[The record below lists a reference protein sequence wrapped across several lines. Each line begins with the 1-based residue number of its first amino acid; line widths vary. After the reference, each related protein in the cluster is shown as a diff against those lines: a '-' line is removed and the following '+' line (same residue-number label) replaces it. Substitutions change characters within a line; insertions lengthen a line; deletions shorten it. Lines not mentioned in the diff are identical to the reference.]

1 MKHVFVVEDDESL
14 CRLYNLWLQP
24 YGYKVVEFGSAEA
37 LLESWPSLGAPRVLL
52 VDRGLPGLSGLE
64 LIQQLHQDGAIDDV
78 PVIFCSGYDYKD
90 DIAEALYA
98 GADDYI
104 VKPVEKTLFLAR
116 LAAVT
121 RRYKQ
126 GSAIELPT
134 LLEHSSVLV
143 AGEKQVQLSER
154 ESQAYR
160 LLASARGEI
169 VSRGTLY
176 EQLIRE
182 ELDAEGAAIDPKS
195 SIDLVISR
203 LRKKL
208 KKLYPQ
214 RDLIVTHYGKGYS
227 LLTLE

>member
-37 LLESWPSLGAPRVLL
+37 LLESWPSLVAPQVLL
-52 VDRGLPGLSGLE
+52 VDRGLPGLSGLG

-121 RRYKQ
+121 RRYKH
-126 GSAIELPT
+126 GRAIELPT
-134 LLEHSSVLV
+134 LLQHNSVLV

-154 ESQAYR
+154 ESSAYR
-160 LLASARGEI
+160 LLVSASGGI
-169 VSRGTLY
+169 VSRAKLY
-176 EQLIRE
+176 EHLVRD
-182 ELDAEGAAIDPKS
+182 ELDAEAALVDPKA

-208 KKLYPQ
+208 KRIYPE

-227 LLTLE
+227 LVMLE

>member
-1 MKHVFVVEDDESL
+1 MKQVFAVEDDESL
-14 CRLYNLWLQP
+14 CRLYQLWLQP
-24 YGYKVVEFGSAEA
+24 YGYAVSVYGCAETFLEAWPEVSA
-37 LLESWPSLGAPRVLL
+37 PHVLL
-52 VDRGLPGLSGLE
+52 IDRGLPGLSGLE
-64 LIQQLHQDGAIDDV
+64 LIQRLHQDGALDDV

-126 GSAIELPT
+126 SLTFELPT
-134 LLEHSSVLV
+134 LLEHNSLLV
-143 AGEKQVQLSER
+143 AGEKQVQLSQR

-160 LLASARGEI
+160 LLASAEGSI
-169 VSRGTLY
+169 VSRAMLY

-182 ELDAEGAAIDPKS
+182 EFGAEAATMDPKA

-208 KKLYPQ
+208 KKLYPE

-227 LLTLE
+227 LLKPE

>member
-1 MKHVFVVEDDESL
+1 MKQVIVVEDDESL
-14 CRLYNLWLQP
+14 CRLYSLWLQP
-24 YGYKVVEFGSAEA
+24 YGYTVTEFECAESF
-37 LLESWPSLGAPRVLL
+37 LEAWPSLASPHALL
-52 VDRGLPGLSGLE
+52 IDRGLPGLSGLE
-64 LIQQLHQDGAIDDV
+64 LVQRLHQDGALDDV

-121 RRYKQ
+121 RRYKY
-126 GSAIELPT
+126 IRPLELPT

-143 AGEKQVQLSER
+143 AGEKQVQLSKR

-160 LLASARGEI
+160 LLASARGEV
-169 VSRGTLY
+169 VSRATLY

-182 ELDAEGAAIDPKS
+182 DPGIESAANDPKA

-203 LRKKL
+203 LRRKL
-208 KKLYPQ
+208 KKLYPE

-227 LLTLE
+227 LLMPE